1 MPDLIGF
8 YKSIYFINRLFA
20 NIYQYK
26 VDNIILPKSA
36 LCMLHK
42 KDAHI
47 PFFFYNQNDIET
59 KTNVFLMLT
68 NFFFTGHVLK
78 NV

>member
-1 MPDLIGF
+1 MPDLIDF

-20 NIYQYK
+20 NIYQCK

-36 LCMLHK
+36 LRMLHK

-47 PFFFYNQNDIET
+47 PFFFFMI
-59 KTNVFLMLT
+59 KAI
-68 NFFFTGHVLK
+68 LK
-78 NV
+78 QKQMSF